1 MALDQ
6 RGGQEVAL
14 KDELEFLQK
23 YLEIEQA
30 RFGDRLIVTFD
41 IAPETLDAQVP
52 NLLLQP
58 LVENSVRHAVAVR
71 IEPGLIEIRARQ
83 LGDDPGARRS
93 ATTARACRPSRLTSP
108 GRRAWAWRIPARGSS
123 GLYGANHQLL
133 FGEPPG
139 GGLMVTVTIPFKADE
154 LSRNRRLRRRHQR
167 CRVTKIRTLVVDDE
181 PMARERILGLLAQE
195 TDVEVIGQCADGV
208 QAVSAI
214 QQLSPELV
222 FLDVQMPA
230 VDGFGVIKQVGPDK
244 MPMVVFVT
252 AYDEYALQAFEVHA
266 LDYLLKPFGRDRL
279 QQCLDHAR
287 HQRDRQRAGELGK
300 SLLALVQDFK
310 PEQKKQDRL
319 VVKSG
324 GRVFF
329 VRTDDIDW
337 IEASGNYVRL
347 HLKEQSYLFRETM
360 NQMESRL
367 DPQRF
372 FRIHRSRI
380 VNTERIKE
388 LQPWFNG
395 EYVVLLHNGTQLRL
409 SRSYR
414 EKLEER
420 LGKAL

>member
-1 MALDQ
+1 
-6 RGGQEVAL
+6 V
-14 KDELEFLQK
+14 
-23 YLEIEQA
+23 
-30 RFGDRLIVTFD
+30 
-41 IAPETLDAQVP
+41 
-52 NLLLQP
+52 N
-58 LVENSVRHAVAVR
+58 
-71 IEPGLIEIRARQ
+71 
-83 LGDDPGARRS
+83 
-93 ATTARACRPSRLTSP
+93 
-108 GRRAWAWRIPARGSS
+108 
-123 GLYGANHQLL
+123 
-133 FGEPPG
+133 
-139 GGLMVTVTIPFKADE
+139 
-154 LSRNRRLRRRHQR
+154 
-167 CRVTKIRTLVVDDE
+167 KIRTLIVDDE
-181 PMARERILGLLAQE
+181 AMARERILGLLSQE
-195 TDVEVIGQCADGV
+195 QDVEVIGQCSDGQ

-230 VDGFGVIKQVGPDK
+230 VDGFGVIRQVGAER

-287 HQRDRQRAGELGK
+287 HQRDRRRAGDLGK
-300 SLLALVQDFK
+300 SLLALVQDFR
-310 PEQKKQDRL
+310 PEQKRQDRL

-329 VRTDDIDW
+329 VRTDEIDW
-337 IEASGNYVRL
+337 IEAAGNYVRL
-347 HLKEQSYLFRETM
+347 HMKDQSHLFRETM

-395 EYVVLLHNGTQLRL
+395 EYVVLLQNGAQLRL

-420 LGKAL
+420 LGKNL